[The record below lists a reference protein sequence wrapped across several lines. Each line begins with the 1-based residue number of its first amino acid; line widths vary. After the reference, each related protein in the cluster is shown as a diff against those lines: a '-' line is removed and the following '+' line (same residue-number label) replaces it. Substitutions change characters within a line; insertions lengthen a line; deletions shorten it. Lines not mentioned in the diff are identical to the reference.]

1 MPINIGVPIP
11 GKSQAI
17 TTSGS
22 SQASNAFPT
31 GTNGVRVTAL
41 TNPCFVSV
49 GVGNTATSADT
60 YLPVGVVEYYPA
72 AAGGVVNV
80 LQSGGAGTLYVQPV
94 M

>member
-17 TTSGS
+17 STSAS
-22 SQASNAFPT
+22 SQASNAFPA
-31 GTNGVRVTAL
+31 GTNAVRVTAI

-49 GVGNTATSADT
+49 GVGATATSADA
-60 YLPVGVVEYYPA
+60 YLPVGLVEYFPA
-72 AAGGVVNV
+72 AAGQVLNV